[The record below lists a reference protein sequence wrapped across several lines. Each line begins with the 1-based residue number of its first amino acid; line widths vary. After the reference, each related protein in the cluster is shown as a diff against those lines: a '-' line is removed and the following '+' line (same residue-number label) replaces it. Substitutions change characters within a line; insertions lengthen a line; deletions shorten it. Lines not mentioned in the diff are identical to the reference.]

1 MSADSKNKHTVGKPD
16 QSGDSRRR
24 AFKRR
29 LNETMAMLWQ
39 AIIDAEAEGKRLDQQ
54 LRAAEQ
60 ANDPD
65 ELAKVIQAQDQLLDR
80 INRFGAQIPILS
92 QQLDLM
98 IETLD
103 DAAFQACVRKF
114 HDQFGDGRGGDVH

>member
-39 AIIDAEAEGKRLDQQ
+39 AITDAEAEGKRLEQQ
-54 LRAAEQ
+54 RQAAQQ

-65 ELAKVIQAQDQLLDR
+65 ALARVIQAQDQLLDR

-92 QQLDLM
+92 QQLDGM

-103 DAAFQACVRKF
+103 DAAFQACVRQF
-114 HDQFGDGRGGDVH
+114 QEQFGDGRIDDVR